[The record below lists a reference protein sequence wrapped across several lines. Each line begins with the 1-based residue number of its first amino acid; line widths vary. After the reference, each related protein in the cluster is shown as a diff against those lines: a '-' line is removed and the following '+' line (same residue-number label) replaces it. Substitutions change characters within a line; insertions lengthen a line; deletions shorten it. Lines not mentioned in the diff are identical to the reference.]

1 MVEAATWSGGLNPVG
16 QRHTRQRGP
25 QMPALLQGIQI
36 IARPTEFFEA
46 CARRY
51 GPNFVVRFPNN
62 RPLFLISDP
71 DAIKAIF
78 AGDPDQL
85 RAGENNIVLKPIVG
99 ANSLLLLDGQRHRRD
114 RKLMMPMFHGERM
127 RAYGQTMLEIV
138 TRQIDAWPVGREF
151 SFHAQMQVLTLEI
164 ILATVFGVRD
174 QAIAPLRQALEELLT
189 WGNKSWF
196 LLFIDGDGNVRD
208 SELGLKLLGRRNPKL
223 QFEAVR
229 GRVNDLLFAE
239 FQRRRREADWDRPD
253 VLSMLMQARFDDG
266 SVMSDEELRDEM
278 MTLLLAG
285 HETTA
290 TSLSWLLTWL
300 YQYPGVLQNIRA
312 EVAELGQGGPVPADK
327 IAEMAYTMAAI
338 KESLRRTPVIPLVGR
353 KLQSDTQIGPLF
365 LPAGTLAAP
374 NIYLTHHRADIWGDP
389 YRFRPERFLENPAK
403 PYHFF
408 PFGGGNRTCLGMA
421 FAYYEMKIAIG
432 EIVRRCKFRLATG
445 YVPKLL
451 RRNITFAPS
460 KGVPVIIDAVVA

>member
-1 MVEAATWSGGLNPVG
+1 MAQTALADDFI
-16 QRHTRQRGP
+16 HTQVYTKQRGP
-25 QMPALLQGIQI
+25 QMPALLQGIQVI
-36 IARPTEFFEA
+36 VRPTQFFEE
-46 CARRY
+46 CAQRY

-71 DAIKAIF
+71 EAIKDIF

-99 ANSLLLLDGQRHRRD
+99 TYSLLLLDGQRHRRD

-127 RAYGQTMLEIV
+127 RAYGQTMLDIV
-138 TRQIDAWPVGREF
+138 TREIDSWPLGQVF
-151 SFHAQMQVLTLEI
+151 LFHKHMQALTLEI
-164 ILATVFGVRD
+164 ILATIFGVRD
-174 QAIAPLRQALEELLT
+174 QAIAALRQALAELLT

-208 SELGLKLLGRRNPKL
+208 SQLGLKLLGKCNPKA

-229 GRVNDLLFAE
+229 DRVNQLLFAE
-239 FQRRRREADWDRPD
+239 FERRRREADWERPD
-253 VLSMLMQARFDDG
+253 VLNMLMQARFDDG
-266 SVMSDEELRDEM
+266 SAMTDEELRDEL

-290 TSLSWLLTWL
+290 TSLAWLLTWL

-312 EVAELGQGGPVPADK
+312 EVAALGGHGRPVPVDN
-327 IAEMAYTMAAI
+327 IAELSYTLAAI

-353 KLQSDTQIGPLF
+353 KLQSHVRVGSLL

-374 NIYLTHHRADIWGDP
+374 NIYLTHHRPDIWGDP
-389 YRFRPERFLENPAK
+389 YRFRPERFLERPPK
-403 PYHFF
+403 PYQFF

-421 FAYYEMKIAIG
+421 FAYYEMKIAIS
-432 EIVRRCKFRLATG
+432 EIARRTSFRLAPG
-445 YVPKLL
+445 YTPKVV
-451 RRNITFAPS
+451 RRNITFAPN
-460 KGVPVIIDAVVA
+460 KGVPIVIDAMTT